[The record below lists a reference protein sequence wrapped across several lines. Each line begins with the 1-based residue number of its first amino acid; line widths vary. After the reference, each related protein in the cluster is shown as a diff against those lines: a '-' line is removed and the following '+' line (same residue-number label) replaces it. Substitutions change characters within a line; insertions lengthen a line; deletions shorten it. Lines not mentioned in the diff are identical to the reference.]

1 MTLDKD
7 FVIIKCIVICY
18 FGLFIKRSE
27 GGIKLTDTKTLAYI
41 NMYAVLGTLENLC
54 ELDDKAK
61 EILSGLKK
69 PVSVCF
75 DVKHGPSAT
84 IKFTKSGCRMEDGVR
99 DCDIYIPLSSCEKF
113 NGVIDGTVTPVPLK
127 GLTKIGFLLKTFTA
141 LTDRLS
147 EVMQPSEEAL
157 KDRAFFELST
167 KLTFYTISVT
177 LSQIGNQDKIGQA
190 SASYMLDGDIAF
202 CIKDGPAATIRVK
215 DHHLVTI
222 KEYPKKP
229 RAIMQF
235 DTIDLA
241 YDLFNGK
248 VNSLECIGKGTVEIR
263 GMLSM
268 VDNMNRILDRVALYL
283 A

>member
-1 MTLDKD
+1 M
-7 FVIIKCIVICY
+7 
-18 FGLFIKRSE
+18 
-27 GGIKLTDTKTLAYI
+27 TDTKTLAYI

-99 DCDIYIPLSSCEKF
+99 DCDIYIPFSSCEKF

-167 KLTFYTISVT
+167 KLTFYTISVA

-190 SASYMLDGDIAF
+190 SASY
-202 CIKDGPAATIRVK
+202 
-215 DHHLVTI
+215 
-222 KEYPKKP
+222 
-229 RAIMQF
+229 MQF

>member
-1 MTLDKD
+1 MPSSELSKISVSLMTRPRRYYPDLKSRYP
-7 FVIIKCIVICY
+7 FVSM
-18 FGLFIKRSE
+18 LS
-27 GGIKLTDTKTLAYI
+27 TDRLQQ
-41 NMYAVLGTLENLC
+41 LNLQR
-54 ELDDKAK
+54 A
-61 EILSGLKK
+61 
-69 PVSVCF
+69 
-75 DVKHGPSAT
+75 A
-84 IKFTKSGCRMEDGVR
+84 
-99 DCDIYIPLSSCEKF
+99 YIPLSSCEKF

-167 KLTFYTISVT
+167 KLTFYTISVA